1 MFILG
6 ITDTLESIASVA
18 DKVSYNVSYVDG
30 TTVETT
36 QGLVGSGQTTL
47 HTAAA
52 TTRVLSVSMSNTHT
66 SAITVTLSKDPTNA
80 GTLYHYFETISLG
93 VKYTLVFDGQR
104 LTVMDA
110 SGAILS
116 SFSGWD
122 DGATTEILVGGGVGS
137 APVWTTAT
145 GTGAPVRAGAPTLT
159 GQATIPTINL
169 TGGQITF
176 PDTAVPSAD
185 PNTLDDYEEGTTTA
199 VFACTTSGTIT
210 LDASHNTLAYT
221 KIGTLVHVQ
230 GRVLVDSVSSPVGT
244 VNFSSFPTNGGST
257 AEGSWQSQSLVVSN
271 FDLLAGSSLVCGF
284 TSPGGSIMR
293 ISEIGDNLDITVID
307 AARVAAADYFYF
319 NIHYISA

>member
-1 MFILG
+1 MFVLG
-6 ITDTLESIASVA
+6 ITDTLEAIASVA

-169 TGGQITF
+169 SGGQIAF
-176 PDTAVPSAD
+176 PDEAVPSAD
-185 PNTLDDYEEGTTTA
+185 PNTLDDYEEGTWTVVVTSSTGTVTTY
-199 VFACTTSGTIT
+199 TETGT
-210 LDASHNTLAYT
+210 YT
-221 KIGTLVHVQ
+221 KIGDTIHYSITVGMTDNGTGAGTLNCTLPFTSTDYHCGVGVNR
-230 GRVLVDSVSSPVGT
+230 GTANMLFSFVGSAASNSVSARTYDLSYPIADAQTINLSGT
-244 VNFSSFPTNGGST
+244 
-257 AEGSWQSQSLVVSN
+257 
-271 FDLLAGSSLVCGF
+271 
-284 TSPGGSIMR
+284 
-293 ISEIGDNLDITVID
+293 
-307 AARVAAADYFYF
+307 YK
-319 NIHYISA
+319 

>member
-1 MFILG
+1 MFVLG
-6 ITDTLESIASVA
+6 ITDTLEAIASVA

-122 DGATTEILVGGGVGS
+122 DGATTEILVGGGAGS

-145 GTGAPVRAGAPTLT
+145 GSGAPVRAGAPTLT

-169 TGGQITF
+169 SGGQIAF
-176 PDTAVPSAD
+176 PATAVPSAD
-185 PNTLDDYEEGTTTA
+185 PNTLDDYEEGT
-199 VFACTTSGTIT
+199 CTLVLQFGGNSVDIT
-210 LDASHNTLAYT
+210 YSLQTGLYT
-221 KIGTLVHVQ
+221 KIGRLVTVTGCLTLT
-230 GRVLVDSVSSPVGT
+230 DK
-244 VNFSSFPTNGGST
+244 
-257 AEGSWQSQSLVVSN
+257 
-271 FDLLAGSSLVCGF
+271 GSSNGVARIGGLPF
-284 TSPGGSIMR
+284 TSKDVNGAYSAVSLSYVSA
-293 ISEIGDNLDITVID
+293 ISFADQIHGYIPKNESGFLLYETTNAGVPTAITD
-307 AARVAAADYFYF
+307 AEFTDTSAFIFCLSYFV
-319 NIHYISA
+319 